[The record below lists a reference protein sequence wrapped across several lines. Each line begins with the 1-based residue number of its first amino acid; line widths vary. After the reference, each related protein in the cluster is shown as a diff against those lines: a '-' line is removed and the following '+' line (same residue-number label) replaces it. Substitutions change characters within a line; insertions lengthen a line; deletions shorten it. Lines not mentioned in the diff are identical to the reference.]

1 MPLTTNELKAC
12 FLVGYKVSVHGGIH
26 YSHRDEQ
33 RWEDGSSELAKW
45 QTEKEIKDAAEYK
58 RAQAL
63 RNKAKRYMRKLGVP
77 SELGVMVP
85 VEDAADIERVYLQ
98 LQVEVDRFNAEA
110 QYSEI
115 HFRVLKFKIEG
126 ENELALQDMLQDMR
140 RNLVELKQAVK
151 KANVKGIRD
160 VIWRMKGMEMVL
172 PESAADYVERAVA
185 DAKAQAIEM
194 RKALEERNE
203 DLDAVQ
209 KRTSTD
215 SLDYARFAPLEPGSD
230 LLDVDNEFLQGMV
243 ERDALKRGA
252 GVPLGDDE
260 DEEGAAPEAKSA
272 PQDAPEALQAN
283 GGPLLNPIFGDDDL
297 DEL

>member
-26 YSHRDEQ
+26 YNHHDEE
-33 RWEDGSSELAKW
+33 RWEEGSAEMATWL
-45 QTEKEIKDAAEYK
+45 TEKEIKDASEYK

-63 RNKAKRYMRKLGVP
+63 RNKAKRYLRKLGVP

-85 VEDAADIERVYLQ
+85 VEDEDEINKVYRQ
-98 LQVEVDRFNAEA
+98 LQVEVDLFNIEA
-110 QYSEI
+110 QHSEI
-115 HFRVLKFKIEG
+115 RFRVLKFKIEG

-140 RNLVELKQAVK
+140 RNLVDLKQAVK
-151 KANVKGIRD
+151 RADVKNIRE
-160 VIWRMKGMEMVL
+160 VIQRMKGMEMVL
-172 PESAADYVERAVA
+172 PESAADYVQRAVA

-203 DLDAVQ
+203 DLADVQ
-209 KRTSTD
+209 KRISTD
-215 SLDYARFAPLEPGSD
+215 SVDFARFALMEPGSD

-252 GVPLGDDE
+252 GVILGGEDE
-260 DEEGAAPEAKSA
+260 DPAESENA
-272 PQDAPEALQAN
+272 PQAQPERLQAN
-283 GGPLLNPIFGDDDL
+283 GGSVPMLNPIFGDDDL